1 VECTQFSDDM
11 TNSGKAQN
19 SLNVVVMTKEINDWI
34 ASGYK

>member
-1 VECTQFSDDM
+1 MSNFANDM
-11 TNSGKAQN
+11 INSGLVQN